1 MAAPVE
7 VGERGSIGSL
17 VRREAEYFRKMEV
30 DRQLHGHGKKSSK
43 AAANGGSTQIKTT
56 KKKGAGGGGFL
67 PRMCSSAE
75 VAEAAGSGLRERPAR
90 VRYRHLGAEGD
101 SLHQH

>member
-7 VGERGSIGSL
+7 VGTRGTIGSL
-17 VRREAEYFRKMEV
+17 VRQEAEYYRMMEV
-30 DRQLHGHGKKSSK
+30 VSHGHGKSSK
-43 AAANGGSTQIKTT
+43 AAANGASPRIKTT

-75 VAEAAGSGLRERPAR
+75 VAEAVGSGLWERPAR
-90 VRYRHLGAEGD
+90 VRYRHLGEEGD